1 MANNR
6 VNIAFEKEECML
18 PIDNIVP
25 QREIGKDYR
34 TGVKYRQI
42 ASSIDSVGIIEALV
56 VYPRSTGEYLLLDGH
71 IRLDILKVKNA
82 TEVRCILS
90 TDDETFTYNKR
101 VNHVPPILQH
111 YMILKALDN
120 GVSEKRLAEA
130 LSVEVENIR
139 QRKELLRGICPE
151 AIELLRHRHVTL
163 EVFSILRKM
172 KPVRQ
177 IEAAEH
183 MIAGATFSTR
193 FAKSLLAVTKPE
205 FLVQPSRR
213 PEVSATSRAAQ
224 EMLGKETAQLIRDL
238 KAIEESYGADALSLT
253 VCRGYFEK
261 IIANSRIES
270 HLLRK
275 HSNLFDALK
284 KALSDQ

>member
-1 MANNR
+1 MAKSG
-6 VNIAFEKEECML
+6 VNIAFEKEECTL
-18 PIDNIVP
+18 PIDKIVP

-34 TGVKYRQI
+34 TGVKYKQI
-42 ASSIDSVGIIEALV
+42 ASSLESVGLVEALV
-56 VYPRSTGEYLLLDGH
+56 VYPRITGDFLLLDGH
-71 IRLDILKVKNA
+71 IRLDILKAKSA

-90 TDDETFTYNKR
+90 TDDEAFTYNKR
-101 VNHVPPILQH
+101 VNHIPPILQH
-111 YMILKALDN
+111 YMILKALEN
-120 GVSEKRLAEA
+120 SVSEMRLAEA
-130 LSVEVENIR
+130 LSVEVKNIR
-139 QRKELLRGICPE
+139 QRRDLLKGICPE

-205 FLVQPSRR
+205 FLVQSSRR

-253 VCRGYFEK
+253 VCRGYIEK
-261 IIANSRIES
+261 IIANPRIES
-270 HLLRK
+270 HLSRK
-275 HSNLFDALK
+275 HSGLFDALK